1 MNISG
6 TECIAQEEITEA
18 AGTQY
23 TSLTTTEANL
33 HLVPSDSESKD
44 KENNKKQE
52 LWKWNKK
59 VKVTRQE
66 ECHLVPEIDPNN

>member
-23 TSLTTTEANL
+23 TSLTTPEANL
-33 HLVPSDSESKD
+33 HLVPSDSESKE
-44 KENNKKQE
+44 KENNKKKRIME
-52 LWKWNKK
+52 
-59 VKVTRQE
+59 VE
-66 ECHLVPEIDPNN
+66 